1 MKQFGFIGS
10 LLLLAASIIDAKRGE
25 KEDRGMIIRC
35 MAENYQNGE
44 ETIKA
49 CTDCFKNVGNLETE
63 AGLSAAKEC
72 TIQYLPMVNQAC
84 SAPISQLTAGDMEK
98 IEEVVD
104 CFDKTLETKNYE
116 RCIGESGSTNT
127 EEKMV
132 DGVMCVLKSWKWTM
146 EYVKNATRA
155 GKPGKRPGRPGR
167 PGKGKRGKMGMKEKM
182 LTMAHCAN
190 ANKGNETRRGECE
203 KCFKKAVKPSRNPRA
218 RVNPKEAILAAI
230 TGCSDKYLSPVYD
243 KCTSMMKEKT
253 GEKDEVMNCYIKV
266 LVTDLVQTCSNEV
279 DEVTAE
285 TMTTVIDCGKEEVKE
300 FVMENASPKM
310 LEKLGKMF
318 GDDDDSDEDDEN

>member
-1 MKQFGFIGS
+1 MG
-10 LLLLAASIIDAKRGE
+10 
-25 KEDRGMIIRC
+25 
-35 MAENYQNGE
+35 
-44 ETIKA
+44 
-49 CTDCFKNVGNLETE
+49 
-63 AGLSAAKEC
+63 
-72 TIQYLPMVNQAC
+72 
-84 SAPISQLTAGDMEK
+84 
-98 IEEVVD
+98 
-104 CFDKTLETKNYE
+104 
-116 RCIGESGSTNT
+116 
-127 EEKMV
+127 
-132 DGVMCVLKSWKWTM
+132 
-146 EYVKNATRA
+146 KNATRA

-203 KCFKKAVKPSRNPRA
+203 KCFKNAVKPSRNPRA

-253 GEKDEVMNCYIKV
+253 AEKDEVMNCYIKV

-285 TMTTVIDCGKEEVKE
+285 TMTTSLIVARKRSRSLSWRMQALKCLR
-300 FVMENASPKM
+300 S
-310 LEKLGKMF
+310 LERC
-318 GDDDDSDEDDEN
+318 S